1 MAVAL
6 YGDGEQ
12 TLRLLERSLGVEIHA
27 RGNELRIRG
36 TDGRPA
42 LARRV
47 LEELYRLLQSGQGV
61 RHADVRHVI
70 RMLTD
75 EPEVQLKDIYEN
87 ILRGSLKTIRAK
99 NLAQRRYVD
108 LIQKHDIAIAVG
120 PAGTG
125 KTYLAMAMA
134 VAALN
139 RREISRI
146 ILTRPAV
153 EAGERLGFL
162 PGDLAEKVDPY
173 MRPLYDALRDM
184 MDVEKAARLIERGT
198 IEVAP
203 LAFMRGRT
211 LNDSFVILDEA
222 QNTTGEQMKMFLT
235 RLGENSKAV
244 ITGDVTQID
253 LPSGTESGLV
263 EATRVLRQVR
273 GIGIM
278 EFAATDVVRHP
289 LVQSIIQAYAQHG
302 DASRRGSPARH
313 VERSF
318 EREPEREPE
327 SVRRDRLGASRR
339 GRRRRGRPRRRWMNV
354 LISGPPDAIRW
365 SKVDVA
371 RLRRRAGTILRSTG
385 EAKSELS
392 IALVDDA
399 SIEVLNGQYRGKRR
413 PTDVLSFSLVEGE
426 HADRRGRL
434 LGDVVISVETA
445 ARQARERRRGLD
457 ETIARLLVH
466 GVLHLL
472 GHDHEEDDEAR
483 RMQAEERRIWR
494 VLRA

>member
-12 TLRLLERSLGVEIHA
+12 TLRLIERSLGVEIHA

-36 TDGRPA
+36 ADGRPA

-75 EPEVQLKDIYEN
+75 EPEVQLKDVYEN

-253 LPSGTESGLV
+253 LPAGTESGLV

-278 EFAATDVVRHP
+278 HFAATDVVRHP
-289 LVQSIIQAYAQHG
+289 LVQAIIQAYAQHG
-302 DASRRGSPARH
+302 DGSRRGMPSRPIAED
-313 VERSF
+313 VEDAAPRATAS
-318 EREPEREPE
+318 E
-327 SVRRDRLGASRR
+327 SEVDGR
-339 GRRRRGRPRRRWMNV
+339 GDG
-354 LISGPPDAIRW
+354 G
-365 SKVDVA
+365 
-371 RLRRRAGTILRSTG
+371 
-385 EAKSELS
+385 
-392 IALVDDA
+392 
-399 SIEVLNGQYRGKRR
+399 
-413 PTDVLSFSLVEGE
+413 
-426 HADRRGRL
+426 
-434 LGDVVISVETA
+434 
-445 ARQARERRRGLD
+445 
-457 ETIARLLVH
+457 
-466 GVLHLL
+466 
-472 GHDHEEDDEAR
+472 
-483 RMQAEERRIWR
+483 
-494 VLRA
+494 